1 MKFAVSVVCV
11 LATLAAAGR
20 PLPAQ
25 SLLAGSGLGL
35 PGEALDARAAAL
47 GGVGIGLAGA
57 SFSLINPAFSA
68 RLPAP
73 AIVATFQPER
83 TRSDFTGSDADFSTA
98 RFPLITV
105 AAPFAGR
112 WGVSVGYGAFLDQ
125 NFAFQR
131 SDSLAL
137 AGTRFLVRDTVR
149 TSGGVA
155 RFRLAGSYAAGERLS
170 VGAGI
175 DLYTGSRV
183 VNSVRVFTPLD
194 SVAPLTPL
202 LPDANRT
209 EAEYGGVGVN
219 AGVEWSPR
227 NGVVLAAAGSG
238 GGTLDATP
246 VGDTLA
252 QAAGYSL
259 PLTLH
264 AGGSARLTPAATVAV
279 ATRWAGWSRAADDL
293 RDSGGA
299 RDEWGVSGGLEYDP
313 PSSGTRSFP
322 LRVGARYTALPFRR
336 VAQSGD
342 FDFPGEAALTAGVG
356 ARFARGAASID
367 LAGERGWRG
376 SEGAGVDESFWR
388 AALSLTLFGR

>member
-1 MKFAVSVVCV
+1 MRFAVRGVCLLV
-11 LATLAAAGR
+11 TLSALNSPLA
-20 PLPAQ
+20 AQ

-47 GGVGIGLAGA
+47 GGVGLGLAGT
-57 SFSLINPAFSA
+57 SFSLVNPAFSA

-83 TRSDFTGSDADFSTA
+83 TRSDFAGSESDFSTS

-105 AAPFAGR
+105 AAPLAGR
-112 WGVSVGYGAFLDQ
+112 WGASIGYGAFLDQ

-131 SDSLAL
+131 SDSLEL
-137 AGTRFLVRDTVR
+137 AGERFLVRDTVR

-155 RFRLAGSYAAGERLS
+155 RFRLAGSYAAGERFS

-175 DLYTGSRV
+175 DLFTGSRV
-183 VNSVRVFTPLD
+183 VNSVRFFTPLD
-194 SVAPLTPL
+194 SLGVATPL
-202 LPDANRT
+202 LPDAGRT
-209 EAEYGGVGVN
+209 EWEYDGVGVN

-227 NGVVLAAAGSG
+227 NGVILAAAGSG

-252 QAAGYSL
+252 QAASYSL
-259 PLTLH
+259 PRALH
-264 AGGSARLTPAATVAV
+264 AGGSARLTSAATVAL
-279 ATRWAGWSRAADDL
+279 AGRWKGWSRADEDL

-299 RDEWGVSGGLEYDP
+299 RDEWGVSGGVEYDP

-336 VAQSGD
+336 GAASGD
-342 FDFPGEAALTAGVG
+342 FDFPAERAITAGAG

-376 SEGAGVDESFWR
+376 DAGAGVDESFWR
-388 AALSLTLFGR
+388 ASLSLTLFGR